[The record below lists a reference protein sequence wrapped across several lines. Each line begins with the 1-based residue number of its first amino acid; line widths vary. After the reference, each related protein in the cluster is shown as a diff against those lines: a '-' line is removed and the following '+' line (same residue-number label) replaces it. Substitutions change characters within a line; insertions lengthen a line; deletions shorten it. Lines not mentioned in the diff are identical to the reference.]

1 MLVLLSLEHWRPDS
15 ATHTGT
21 AGIKALEKEAGVEV
35 KGRIA
40 PSEISASI
48 KPALFGGANG

>member
-21 AGIKALEKEAGVEV
+21 AGIKALEKEAGVKV
-35 KGRIA
+35 KARRVN
-40 PSEISASI
+40 E
-48 KPALFGGANG
+48 

>member
-35 KGRIA
+35 KARRPLGRLQVLTH
-40 PSEISASI
+40 
-48 KPALFGGANG
+48 KK

>member
-21 AGIKALEKEAGVEV
+21 AVIKALEKAG
-35 KGRIA
+35 
-40 PSEISASI
+40 AS
-48 KPALFGGANG
+48 K

>member
-21 AGIKALEKEAGVEV
+21 AGIKALEKEAGVKV
-35 KGRIA
+35 QGT
-40 PSEISASI
+40 
-48 KPALFGGANG
+48 